1 MRLCKK
7 WGGLSSLQPSFR
19 SASIISAIVFL
30 IAFAAIL
37 SAQSTPR
44 IVYTKSFP
52 GSTPAYVSITVDRA
66 GAVLYKED
74 PKDDDPE
81 KFQLEPDATAAL
93 FDLAGKLD
101 HFKRPLE
108 SGLKVANMGAKTFR
122 WEDVSAPSEAKFN
135 YSTDLDAQ
143 ALQDWFEKITSS
155 ERAFLDLRL
164 TIRHDKLGVH
174 QSLLNI
180 EALWNQRRLLGS
192 AQFLPLFDRV
202 AMDETYLNIARER
215 AANLAGA
222 VRKNPAAGKDARK
235 DKAQ

>member
-1 MRLCKK
+1 MTSQE
-7 WGGLSSLQPSFR
+7 WGRAFSLQSSFG
-19 SASIISAIVFL
+19 SASINSAIFLL
-30 IAFAAIL
+30 IASVAH
-37 SAQSTPR
+37 AQSTPR

-52 GSTPAYVSITVDRA
+52 GSNPAYVSITVDHS

-81 KFQLEPDATAAL
+81 KFQMEADSTASI
-93 FDLAGKLD
+93 FDLADKLD

-122 WEDVSAPSEAKFN
+122 WEDASAPSEAKFN
-135 YSTDLDAQ
+135 YSTDVDAQ
-143 ALQDWFEKITSS
+143 ALQGWFEKISDS
-155 ERAFLDLRL
+155 ERAFLALKL

-180 EALWNQRRLLGS
+180 EGLWNQKRLVGA

-215 AANLAGA
+215 AANLADA
-222 VRKNPAAGKDARK
+222 MRKGSAARK